1 MKKINNEKG
10 FSLVEILTIVAIIA
24 VLVGIAIPVL
34 KTQIEKSREQADA
47 TNIRSAYA
55 EIVTA
60 SLAHPSL
67 DSSATVEKLQTVEGW
82 SAKDIINDIAGIPVD
97 KLNSDDPTI
106 IKYDPES
113 KTIAID
119 GFTVGGNKSAT
130 N

>member
-24 VLVGIAIPVL
+24 VLVGIAIPVF

-82 SAKDIINDIAGIPVD
+82 SAKDSINDVAGIPVKD
-97 KLNSDDPTI
+97 LESIKDTI
-106 IKYDPES
+106 IIYNPES

-119 GFTVGGNKSAT
+119 GIAVGGDKSAT

>member
-1 MKKINNEKG
+1 MKKINNQKG

-82 SAKDIINDIAGIPVD
+82 SAKDSINDVAGIPVKD
-97 KLNSDDPTI
+97 LESIKDTI
-106 IKYDPES
+106 IIYNPES

-119 GFTVGGNKSAT
+119 GIAVGGDKSAT